1 VPHTEQPTLKSVLT
15 YTGGWYSVPALLFLV
30 WLAFAD
36 GAHRSDGLRH
46 VVAGLGWVFA
56 AILAAITLAVLMRR
70 YVIGWRALTISFA
83 ATVIGTALVTIIH
96 ASV

>member
-1 VPHTEQPTLKSVLT
+1 MEQPTLKSVLT
-15 YTGGWYSVPALLFLV
+15 YTGGWYSVPALLFVV

-36 GAHRSDGLRH
+36 GTHRADGLRH

-56 AILAAITLAVLMRR
+56 AVLAAITLAVVMRR